1 MWSLPRGLLSCL
13 LVLSITASAGAY
25 NLFGPYPWGEDEYY
39 QKWGD
44 IFSPGSPGGTIT
56 WSLMPNGTTLHASAP
71 DYIHGTSDL
80 TSVFNKVGGESPAI
94 AMIQSAFDNWSAA
107 ANIYFEYIGVDDG
120 TPFAAPKAPGQVIGD
135 IRIGA
140 FEIDGFSAGVG
151 YSAYPPGDTTLDGDI
166 ILNSRSDI
174 SFYVAPG
181 NEGDLYDLYPPGG
194 GFYRNDFEGLVA
206 HELGHAL
213 ALAHSDVPSGL
224 MCGYVDGG
232 FDGSQCAYYD
242 PDQDGKMPINRVP
255 DADDVAGIQF
265 LYGPALQADFDHN
278 NYVHSADL
286 ALWQAGY
293 GMTSGATF
301 QNGDA
306 DGDGAVTGRDYL
318 IWQREFGSGEIV
330 PLSAVAAVP
339 EPAGLAV
346 SMLGFVALTL
356 LRKLQ
361 PVPYCNAD

>member
-1 MWSLPRGLLSCL
+1 MRSLGVGLLSL
-13 LVLSITASAGAY
+13 ILATQLAASAAAY

-44 IFSPGSPGGTIT
+44 IFTPGSPGGTIT
-56 WSLMPNGTTLHASAP
+56 WSLMPQGTTLHASAP
-71 DYIHGTSDL
+71 NYIHGTSDL
-80 TSVFNKVGGESPAI
+80 TSVFNQVGGQTAAL
-94 AMIQSAFDNWSAA
+94 AMIQSAFDNWSSVS
-107 ANIYFEYIGVDDG
+107 NIYFEYVGIDDG
-120 TPFAAPKAPGQVIGD
+120 TPFGAPKAPGQTIGD

-140 FEIDGFSAGVG
+140 FDIDGFSAGVG

-181 NEGDLYDLYPPGG
+181 AEGDLYDLYPPGG
-194 GFYRNDFEGLVA
+194 GYYRNDFEGLVA

-242 PDQDGKMPINRVP
+242 PDSDGKMPINRIP
-255 DADDVAGIQF
+255 DADDIAGIQF

-278 NYVHSADL
+278 NLVDSADL
-286 ALWQAGY
+286 ILWQAGY
-293 GMTSGATF
+293 GVSTGATY
-301 QNGDA
+301 QDGDA
-306 DGDGAVTGRDYL
+306 DGDGAVTGRDFL
-318 IWQREFGSGEIV
+318 IWQREAGSGAIV
-330 PLSAVAAVP
+330 PLSGLAAVP
-339 EPAGLAV
+339 EPSGLVLVALASLGLARR
-346 SMLGFVALTL
+346 SLSITGFPPS
-356 LRKLQ
+356 RE
-361 PVPYCNAD
+361 

>member
-1 MWSLPRGLLSCL
+1 MWSLRRGLLSVFL
-13 LVLSITASAGAY
+13 ILNLAATAGAY
-25 NLFGPYPWGEDEYY
+25 NLFGPYPWGEDEFY

-56 WSLMPNGTTLHASAP
+56 WSLMPNGTFLHATAP
-71 DYIHGTSDL
+71 DYIHGTSNL
-80 TSVFNKVGGESPAI
+80 TSVFDQVGGQAAAI
-94 AMIQSAFDNWSAA
+94 AMIQSAFDHWSAV
-107 ANIYFEYIGVDDG
+107 ANIYFEYVGVDDG
-120 TPFAAPKAPGQVIGD
+120 TPFGAPKAPGQVIGD

-151 YSAYPPGDTTLDGDI
+151 YSAYPPGDNTLDGDI

-224 MCGYVDGG
+224 MCGYVDEG

-242 PDQDGKMPINRVP
+242 NDGDGKMPINRIP
-255 DADDVAGIQF
+255 DADDVAGVQF
-265 LYGPALQADFDHN
+265 LYGPALRADFDHN
-278 NYVHSADL
+278 NYVDAADL

-293 GMTSGATF
+293 GTTSGATYE
-301 QNGDA
+301 NGDA
-306 DGDGAVTGRDYL
+306 DGDGAVTGRDFL
-318 IWQREFGSGEIV
+318 IWQREHGSGEIV

-339 EPAGLAV
+339 EPSGVVLGIALMSLAKKPRGR
-346 SMLGFVALTL
+346 SPWAL
-356 LRKLQ
+356 RI
-361 PVPYCNAD
+361 

>member
-1 MWSLPRGLLSCL
+1 MRTLQRWLLSCM
-13 LVLSITASAGAY
+13 LVVCFASTAGAY

-56 WSLMPNGTTLHASAP
+56 WSLMPNGTTRHALAP
-71 DYIHGTSDL
+71 NYMHGTSDL
-80 TSVFNKVGGESPAI
+80 TSVFNKVGGQAAAI
-94 AMIQSAFDNWSAA
+94 AMIQSAFDNWSAS
-107 ANIYFEYIGVDDG
+107 ANIYFEYVGFDDG

-140 FEIDGFSAGVG
+140 FEIDGFSAGNG
-151 YSAYPPGDTTLDGDI
+151 FSAYPPGDNTLDGDV
-166 ILNSRSDI
+166 ILNSRADI

-213 ALAHSDVPSGL
+213 ALAHSAVPSGL

-242 PDQDGKMPINRVP
+242 PDQDGKMPINRIP
-255 DADDVAGIQF
+255 DADDVAGVQF

-286 ALWQAGY
+286 ALWQGGY
-293 GMTSGATF
+293 GMTSGATYL
-301 QNGDA
+301 NGDA

-318 IWQREFGSGEIV
+318 IWQREFGSGAIV
-330 PLSAVAAVP
+330 PLSAATAVP
-339 EPAGLAV
+339 EPTSA
-346 SMLGFVALTL
+346 TL
-356 LRKLQ
+356 STIVLLSFAKR
-361 PVPYCNAD
+361 PRGRCPWAF